1 MNRNYNFWLLSLV
14 LTAVLMFGNASV
26 AFAQTDTPRK
36 TVAIT
41 YPLGEPV
48 SVFFRGT
55 TRFPRLRGQAS
66 IERKNKTGT
75 KVNISLENLP
85 RPYELGAAYTTY
97 ILWAITPEGRS
108 DNLGELKYRSG
119 TTQDPRGSFTTPL
132 QTFALIVTA
141 EPHYLVKE
149 PSRAVILENVQPA
162 GGIANI
168 VNVQYFGNS
177 SDYFRDP
184 RTPEIADTDYIR
196 TPVSILGARQAV
208 NMAKFAGAERDAA
221 VEFEYAQ
228 KSLAQAEAAW
238 RSNEQEEEAV
248 DILARQA
255 IAAGVKAEEVA
266 GVRRIAREQRNEKSR
281 NDAEI
286 RRAESVADE
295 ARRERDEMRAELER
309 ERRNRELSERDTSNV
324 STQLTELRQENQRLR
339 EEIARLRTES
349 EDAKIRLA
357 GNEAERRVFEQQR
370 FAEQR
375 AARIRANAPLLV
387 QALKQFGTVRETE
400 RGLVLTL
407 PETFWAKPRE
417 VAFAPAASAKV
428 DRLAA
433 VLSNN
438 ADYDLVIESHT
449 DDGGAVDVLQ
459 TLTDERARLLGSRL
473 VEFGIAEARIQTR
486 GMGASLPVAANTT
499 NASRAK
505 NRRTEIILTVAE
517 APSEQTANN

>member
-1 MNRNYNFWLLSLV
+1 MNRKTKFCISSLLLIITLFFGSNF
-14 LTAVLMFGNASV
+14 AH
-26 AFAQTDTPRK
+26 AQTDVARK

-48 SVFFRGT
+48 DVFFRGT
-55 TRFPRLRGQAS
+55 TRFPRLKGQAS

-75 KVNISLENLP
+75 KVNISLQNLP
-85 RPYELGAAYTTY
+85 RPYELGEAYTTY
-97 ILWAITPEGRS
+97 ILWAITPEGKS
-108 DNLGELKYRSG
+108 DNLGELKYRTG

-132 QTFALIVTA
+132 QTFAMIVTA

-162 GGIANI
+162 AGIANI

-184 RTPEIADTDYIR
+184 RTPEIADTDYVR
-196 TPVSILGARQAV
+196 TPVSLLGARQAV

-221 VEFEYAQ
+221 VEFEYATT
-228 KSLAQAEAAW
+228 SLTQAEAAY
-238 RSNEQEEEAV
+238 REGREEDAV

-266 GVRRIAREQRNEKSR
+266 GVRKIAREQRNEKAR

-286 RRAESVADE
+286 KRAETGADD
-295 ARRERDEMRAELER
+295 ARRERDELRTELER

-324 STQLTELRQENQRLR
+324 STQLSELRRENQTLR
-339 EEIARLRTES
+339 DELAKLRAES

-357 GNEAERRVFEQQR
+357 SNETERRILEQQR
-370 FAEQR
+370 QNEQR
-375 AARIRANAPLLV
+375 AARIRQNAPLLI
-387 QALKQFGTVRETE
+387 QALKPFGAVRETA
-400 RGLVLTL
+400 RGIVVTL
-407 PETFWAKPRE
+407 PENFWSKPRE
-417 VAFAPAASAKV
+417 MNFAPTASQKIE
-428 DRLAA
+428 RLAQ
-433 VLSNN
+433 VLANN
-438 ADYDLVIESHT
+438 PDYNLLIESHT

-459 TLTDERARLLGSRL
+459 TLTDERARLLSSRFA
-473 VEFGIAEARIQTR
+473 EFGIQPTR
-486 GMGASLPVAANTT
+486 LESKGLGASLPVAPNTT

-505 NRRTEIILTVAE
+505 NRRTEITFFVAE
-517 APSEQTANN
+517 PTAEQTANN